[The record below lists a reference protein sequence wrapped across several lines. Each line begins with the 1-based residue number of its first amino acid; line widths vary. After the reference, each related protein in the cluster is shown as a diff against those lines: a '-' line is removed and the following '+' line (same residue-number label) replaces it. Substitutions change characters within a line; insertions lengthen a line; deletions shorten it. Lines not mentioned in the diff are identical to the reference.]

1 MSSLNK
7 VLLIGHLGAKPEMRK
22 TNGGDAIARL
32 RLATNRFWKQD
43 DRDHKETEWHDVTA
57 FGKLAER
64 CEAWLDKGRQV
75 YVEGRIKSST
85 WEDQHGAKRLSREVV
100 AQRISF
106 LGGRGDSEDLAA

>member
-22 TNGGDAIARL
+22 TNSGDSIARL
-32 RLATNRFWKQD
+32 RVATNRYWKQD

-57 FGKLAER
+57 FGKLAET

-75 YVEGRIKSST
+75 FVEGRVKSST
-85 WEDQHGAKRLSREVV
+85 WEDQHGTKRLSREVV
-100 AQRISF
+100 AQRINF
-106 LGGRGDSEDLAA
+106 LDSRADGGDLAA